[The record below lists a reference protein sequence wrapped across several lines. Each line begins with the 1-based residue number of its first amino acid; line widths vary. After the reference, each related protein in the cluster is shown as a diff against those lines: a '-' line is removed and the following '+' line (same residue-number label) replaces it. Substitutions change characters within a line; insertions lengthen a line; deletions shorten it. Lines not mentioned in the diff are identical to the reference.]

1 MAEAISG
8 GLSKN
13 VSGWSIALG
22 ILMIIAGII
31 AMFAPWEAGLVIT
44 LVVGWSAIFNG
55 FAQIIFGFRTHG
67 GWHIFLEVVLG
78 IIYIIAGIYL
88 LVHPRVG
95 LLALTLI
102 LASFLLVY
110 GIFALALAFRMRPNR
125 GWGWVLFDAIVTILL
140 GVLIWLH
147 WPWNSAWVVGTLFGI
162 SIFISGITR
171 LMMTLA
177 LRSAV
182 KAAA

>member
-1 MAEAISG
+1 MAEAVLDGI
-8 GLSKN
+8 KK
-13 VSGWSIALG
+13 VSGWSVVLG

-44 LVVGWSAIFNG
+44 LVVGWCAIFNG
-55 FAQIIFGFRTHG
+55 FAQIVFGFRTHG
-67 GWHIFLEVVLG
+67 GWHVLLEVILG

-88 LVHPRVG
+88 LMHPRAG
-95 LLALTLI
+95 LLALTLL

-110 GIFALALAFRMRPNR
+110 GIFALILAFRMKPHH
-125 GWGWVLFDAIVTILL
+125 GWGWVLFDAIVTLLL
-140 GVLIWLH
+140 GILIWAH
-147 WPWNSAWVVGTLFGI
+147 WPFNSAWVVGTLFGI

-171 LMMTLA
+171 LMVSLA
-177 LRSAV
+177 IRGVA